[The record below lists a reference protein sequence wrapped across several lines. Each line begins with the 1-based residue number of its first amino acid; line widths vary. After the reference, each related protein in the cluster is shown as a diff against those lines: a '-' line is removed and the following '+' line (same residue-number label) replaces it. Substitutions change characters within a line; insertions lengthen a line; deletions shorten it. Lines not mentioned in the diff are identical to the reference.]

1 MATDK
6 SSIRREV
13 LGQRDAMSQDERR
26 RKSEQIAAKLALQPE
41 YRDARAVLFYVNF
54 RSEVN
59 TRGLIESAIAGGKR
73 VIVPKVDRKAHEL
86 RLFEISD
93 PGRDLESGYM
103 GIYEPVEGL
112 SKPANATEIDL
123 VILPGV
129 GFDEGGRRLGYGG
142 GYYDRLITRL
152 RPDARLVALAFD
164 IQLRDRIP
172 CEEHDKPVGRI
183 ITETRV
189 ITPDGH

>member
-1 MATDK
+1 MAADK

-13 LGQRDAMSQDERR
+13 LGRRDAMSQDERR
-26 RKSEQIAAKLALQPE
+26 RKSEQIAAKLSEQPE
-41 YRDARAVLFYVNF
+41 YRDARSVLFYVNF
-54 RSEVN
+54 RSEVQ
-59 TRGLIESAIAGGKR
+59 TRGLIESAISAGKR
-73 VIVPKVDRKAHEL
+73 VFVPKVDRKAHEL

-112 SKPANATEIDL
+112 ARPADAAD
-123 VILPGV
+123 VDMVVLPGV
-129 GFDEGGRRLGYGG
+129 GFDTAGRRLGYGG

-152 RPDARLVALAFD
+152 RPDARLVALAFEL
-164 IQLRDRIP
+164 QLADAIP
-172 CEEHDKPVGRI
+172 CEEHDKPVDRI